1 MRNNVKYYNLFN
13 KWLWTG
19 LRYGVATVA
28 SKELV
33 NICRYFSVVLRI
45 YFLKKPF
52 SLLLNICLRE
62 SENHSQVLWFPIA
75 RAILELSHGNLVFSS
90 GEFSQIS
97 IHDAPRLFFQVYWS
111 VFHLIH
117 FISLNVSLLATD
129 CIDRKSFCLVPEG
142 WTQAGMD
149 KYKGNIYST
158 YLTFWSQ
165 LLFCQPMAG
174 IYFDF
179 WKTILIIL

>member
-1 MRNNVKYYNLFN
+1 MK
-13 KWLWTG
+13 T
-19 LRYGVATVA
+19 T
-28 SKELV
+28 
-33 NICRYFSVVLRI
+33 
-45 YFLKKPF
+45 
-52 SLLLNICLRE
+52 
-62 SENHSQVLWFPIA
+62 HTQVLWFPIA
-75 RAILELSHGNLVFSS
+75 RAIFGLSHGNLVFSS

-142 WTQAGMD
+142 WTQTGMD

-158 YLTFWSQ
+158 FLTFWSQ
-165 LLFCQPMAG
+165 LFCFCQPMAG
-174 IYFDF
+174 IYFWFLENHIDHF
-179 WKTILIIL
+179 VTEKVICYLSDRYKDNCRLNKPIVYIVYIQVYQNSSSSN